1 MNKQINGRGMKGREL
16 GRMLIVCKVRYD
28 GRVAKKELRK
38 EKEKGKNEKE
48 GIYWGTVCVWRDKG
62 KNRYFSFIYIHVYII
77 LILPYNIY
85 KQVKQNVNLCK
96 YIADILEKMLS
107 FSLQVNVI
115 YSAIKCLTIIILL
128 NFVN

>member
-1 MNKQINGRGMKGREL
+1 MR
-16 GRMLIVCKVRYD
+16 
-28 GRVAKKELRK
+28 RK
-38 EKEKGKNEKE
+38 EFIEVLYVYG
-48 GIYWGTVCVWRDKG
+48 GI
-62 KNRYFSFIYIHVYII
+62 
-77 LILPYNIY
+77 ILPYNIY